1 MTAST
6 ATALT
11 PGTWAIDTV
20 HSTLGFSVRHMMV
33 SKIRGRFTD
42 FSGSLVIGE
51 DGSASATAEI
61 RVDSVNTDNPQRDA
75 HLRTKDFFSA
85 EDFPLATFKS
95 TGFRVEGEDF
105 KVDGEFSIA
114 GVTKPVTLD
123 VEFLGVNPG
132 MGQGPVAGFEAS
144 TVINRRDF
152 GITIDMP
159 LADGGAV
166 IGDKITLNLGIEVV
180 QQQG

>member
-1 MTAST
+1 MTGT

-11 PGTWAIDTV
+11 SGTWVIDSV

-33 SKIRGRFTD
+33 SKVRGRFTD
-42 FSGSLVIGE
+42 FSGKLVIGE
-51 DGSASATAEI
+51 DGSAAAEAEI
-61 RVDSVNTDNPQRDA
+61 RVDSVTTDNPQRDA
-75 HLRTKDFFSA
+75 HLRTADFFSA
-85 EDFPLATFKS
+85 ENFPLATFES
-95 TGFRVEGEDF
+95 TGFHVKGDDF
-105 KVDGEFSIA
+105 VVDGEFSIA

-132 MGQGPVAGFEAS
+132 MGQGPVAGFEAT

-166 IGDKITLNLGIEVV
+166 IGDKITLTLGIEVTK
-180 QQQG
+180 QD

>member
-6 ATALT
+6 ATKLT
-11 PGTWAIDTV
+11 PGTWAIDAV
-20 HSTLGFSVRHMMV
+20 HSTLGFSVRHLMV

-42 FSGSLVIGE
+42 FSGNLVIGE
-51 DGSASATAEI
+51 DGAASATAEI
-61 RVDSVNTDNPQRDA
+61 RVDSVSTDNPQRDA
-75 HLRTKDFFSA
+75 HLRTADFFNA
-85 EDFPLATFKS
+85 ENFPVATFKS

-114 GVTKPVTLD
+114 GTSHPVTLD

-132 MGQGPVAGFEAS
+132 MGQGPVAGFEAT

-166 IGDKITLNLGIEVV
+166 IGDKITLTLGIEVV
-180 QQQG
+180 QQS

>member
-6 ATALT
+6 TALSA
-11 PGTWAIDTV
+11 GTWNIDAV
-20 HSTLGFSVRHMMV
+20 HSTLGFAVRHMMV

-42 FSGSLVIGE
+42 FSGKLVIGE
-51 DGSASATAEI
+51 DGSASAEAEI
-61 RVDSVNTDNPQRDA
+61 RVDSVSTDNPQRDA
-75 HLRTKDFFSA
+75 HLRTADFFNA
-85 EDFPLATFKS
+85 ENFPLATFKS
-95 TGFRVEGEDF
+95 TGFRVNGEDF
-105 KVDGEFSIA
+105 QVDGEFSIN

-132 MGQGPVAGFEAS
+132 MGQGPVAGFEAK

-166 IGDKITLNLGIEVV
+166 IGDKITLTLGIEVV
-180 QQQG
+180 QQQA